1 MPTALV
7 TGATAGIGAA
17 FARALA
23 DQGFDLVLVARTQQ
37 RLNEV
42 AEELTAKHAIAA
54 TTLAADLSTAAGRTA
69 VEERLADDADPIE
82 LLVNN
87 AGFGTYGAFTETSM
101 QRLQEQL
108 DVNVVSVLRLT
119 RAALPGMIA
128 RKHGAVINVSS
139 VAGYFPGTGAT
150 YGASKAYVTALSEGL
165 SATVVGT
172 GVRVLALCP
181 GFTRTEF
188 HARAKDPEMEK
199 IPDFMWLDAD
209 RVARDCL
216 DDLSKGRGL
225 SVPGPQWK
233 AVVAV
238 GKLIPRN
245 VLRTMSSRMGRGR
258 T

>member
-37 RLNEV
+37 RLTEV
-42 AEELTAKHAIAA
+42 AEELTAKHAITAS
-54 TTLAADLSTAAGRTA
+54 TIAADLSTAAGRTA
-69 VEERLADDADPIE
+69 VEQRLADDADPIE

-87 AGFGTYGAFTETSM
+87 AGFGTYGAFAETSM

-165 SATVVGT
+165 GATVVGT

-188 HARAKDPEMEK
+188 HARAKDPEMAK
-199 IPDFMWLDAD
+199 IPGFMWLDAD

-216 DDLSKGRGL
+216 DDLRKGRAL
-225 SVPGPQWK
+225 SVPGSQWK

-238 GKLIPRN
+238 GKLIPRG
-245 VLRTMSSRMGRGR
+245 VLRTMSNRMGRGR

>member
-23 DQGFDLVLVARTQQ
+23 EQGFDLVLVARTQQ
-37 RLNEV
+37 RLTEV
-42 AEELTAKHAIAA
+42 AEELTAKHAIEAS
-54 TTLAADLSTAAGRTA
+54 TLAADLSTAKGRA
-69 VEERLADDADPIE
+69 DVEERLGDDSKPIE

-128 RKHGAVINVSS
+128 RKHGAVVNVSS
-139 VAGYFPGTGAT
+139 VAGFFPGTGAT

-165 SATVVGT
+165 GATVAGT

-181 GFTRTEF
+181 GFTHTEF
-188 HARAKDPEMEK
+188 HARAKDPEMAK
-199 IPDFMWLDAD
+199 IPEFMWLDAD

-216 DDLSKGRGL
+216 ADLRKGRAV

-233 AVVAV
+233 AVVAL
-238 GKLIPRN
+238 GRMIPPGI
-245 VLRTMSSRMGRGR
+245 LRAVSNRMGRGR

>member
-37 RLNEV
+37 RLTEV
-42 AEELTAKHAIAA
+42 AEELTAKHAITA
-54 TTLAADLSTAAGRTA
+54 TTIAADLSTAAGRTA
-69 VEERLADDADPIE
+69 VEERLGDDADPIE

-128 RKHGAVINVSS
+128 RNHGAVINVSS

-165 SATVVGT
+165 GATVVGT

-188 HARAKDPEMEK
+188 HARAKDPEMAK

-216 DDLSKGRGL
+216 DDLRKGRGL

-245 VLRTMSSRMGRGR
+245 VLRTMAGRMGRGR